1 MTDQLNTMSQ
11 LQNREDRKD
20 ANLALT
26 NIVRLPIGPKI
37 IGIIVVGSRCQGTY
51 PGSPVKATFESPSKS
66 RTYNTTCCTVG
77 HCYRPNCLCGV
88 YASTERAKKG
98 EYWN

>member
-37 IGIIVVGSRCQGTY
+37 IGI
-51 PGSPVKATFESPSKS
+51 K
-66 RTYNTTCCTVG
+66 
-77 HCYRPNCLCGV
+77 
-88 YASTERAKKG
+88 
-98 EYWN
+98 

>member
-26 NIVRLPIGPKI
+26 NIVRRQLVLEDNWYKI
-37 IGIIVVGSRCQGTY
+37 VLDLARCQGT
-51 PGSPVKATFESPSKS
+51 
-66 RTYNTTCCTVG
+66 
-77 HCYRPNCLCGV
+77 
-88 YASTERAKKG
+88 
-98 EYWN
+98 